1 MIRSLTSFL
10 RRFRRQEDGV
20 ITVEF
25 ALMIPAYLFILFSAI
40 EYGLTTTRHTMME
53 RALDQTVRDIRLST
67 GFTPQHDEI
76 KELICERARIIPQ
89 CEESLTL
96 EMIKQDLR
104 NWHNV
109 SESFACVDRREEV
122 APVQAFTTGLDNQLM
137 MLRVCA
143 SIDPIFHLVG
153 FLGLIPTSE
162 DGDLKIITK
171 SAFVQEPR

>member
-10 RRFRRQEDGV
+10 RRFGRKEDGLV
-20 ITVEF
+20 TVEF
-25 ALMIPAYLFILFSAI
+25 AIMIPAYLFVMFSAV
-40 EYGLTTTRHTMME
+40 EYGLATTRHTMLE

-76 KELICERARIIPQ
+76 KELICERARIITD
-89 CEESLTL
+89 CENSLSI

-104 NWHNV
+104 NWNNV
-109 SESFACVDRREEV
+109 SESFACIDRREEV

-143 SIDPIFHLVG
+143 SVDPIFNTIGV
-153 FLGLIPTSE
+153 LGLIPTNE
-162 DGDLKIITK
+162 DGELKIVTK